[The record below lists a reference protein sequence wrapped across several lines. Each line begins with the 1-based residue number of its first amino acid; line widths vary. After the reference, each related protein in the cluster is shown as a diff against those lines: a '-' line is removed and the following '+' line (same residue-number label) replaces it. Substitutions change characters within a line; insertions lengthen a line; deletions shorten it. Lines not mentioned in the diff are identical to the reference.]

1 MSLVATTFDDF
12 KSFEN
17 SLFVDFV
24 GFESEVQLGLA
35 LVYPLYTIIIQ
46 HFDLK

>member
-24 GFESEVQLGLA
+24 GFESEVQLGQFFPPRSFLIA
-35 LVYPLYTIIIQ
+35 IV
-46 HFDLK
+46 